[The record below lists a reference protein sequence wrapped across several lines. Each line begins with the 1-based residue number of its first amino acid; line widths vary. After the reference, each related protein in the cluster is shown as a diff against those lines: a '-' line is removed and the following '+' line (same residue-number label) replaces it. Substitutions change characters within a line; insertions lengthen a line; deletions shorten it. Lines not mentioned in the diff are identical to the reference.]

1 MALLKVLTA
10 GDPFLRKIATP
21 VERIDKKI
29 TRLIRDMQETMYA
42 EDGVGLAAPQI
53 GVSKRL
59 VVIDVGEEN
68 GGSFVLINPEIIKME
83 GSVVSG
89 EGCLS
94 VPDFEGDVER
104 AEYVECEFTDIN
116 GRRMLLQAHGLLAIC
131 VQHEYD
137 HLDGILFVDKAK
149 TLSRKEKKD
158 DDMEKFAKK
167 QNRKRGRK

>member
-1 MALLKVLTA
+1 MATLKILTA

-29 TRLIRDMQETMYA
+29 TRLIKDMQETMYEA
-42 EDGVGLAAPQI
+42 DGVGLAAPQI

-68 GGSFVLINPEIIKME
+68 GGSYVLINPEILKKE

-104 AEYVECEFTDIN
+104 AEYVECEFTDEK

-131 VQHEYD
+131 VQHECD
-137 HLDGILFVDKAK
+137 HLDGVLFVDKAQ
-149 TLSRKEKKD
+149 TLTRKEQKE

-167 QNRKRGRK
+167 QNKKRGRK

>member
-1 MALLKVLTA
+1 MAMLKVLTA

-29 TRLIRDMQETMYA
+29 SRLIKDMQQTMYKL
-42 EDGVGLAAPQI
+42 DGVGLAAPQV

-68 GGSFVLINPEIIKME
+68 GGAFVLINPEIKKLE

-104 AEYVECEFTDIN
+104 AEYVECEFTNTN
-116 GRRMLLQAHGLLAIC
+116 GRRMLLQAHGLLAVC
-131 VQHEYD
+131 VQHECD
-137 HLDGILFVDKAK
+137 HLDGVLFIDKAESL
-149 TLSRKEKKD
+149 TRKEDQTDNLKD
-158 DDMEKFAKK
+158 FANS
-167 QNRKRGRK
+167 QQLKRGKK